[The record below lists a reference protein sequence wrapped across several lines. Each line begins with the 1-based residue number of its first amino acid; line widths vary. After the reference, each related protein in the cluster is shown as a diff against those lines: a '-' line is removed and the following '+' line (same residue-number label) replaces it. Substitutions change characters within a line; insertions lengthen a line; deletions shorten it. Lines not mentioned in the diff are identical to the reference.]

1 MALSLSPS
9 LWALLILTGC
19 LAGLLCGLF
28 GRKGGLAFAPALL
41 IVLPACGVPPEA
53 LPRLAAASA
62 IAALIPI
69 AIAKAEAPLH
79 WKIADWPL
87 FALLGVST
95 AMGALLGTA
104 VTASLDSRLLA
115 LLLAGSLIVLSL
127 RLWRNAQGGSGCA
140 ERPAALPPVAT
151 TLKAIA
157 AGAAAAIAG
166 VSAGLVLAPLLT
178 KALPPEKAE
187 TTASA
192 LTLPFALAA
201 AAGYWLSPAP
211 GSCGAACAGAI
222 FLPAF
227 AAAGMA
233 AVIAA
238 PLGAML
244 KPFLPQRTA
253 HPLFAAAIIA
263 GAILS
268 GPSANT
274 VLGLL
279 TDSGEGA
286 IELVLGPLCDPGP
299 APAAPSIGG
308 GQDRQDRLAQ
318 GSGATAALIRDRTE

>member
-1 MALSLSPS
+1 
-9 LWALLILTGC
+9 
-19 LAGLLCGLF
+19 
-28 GRKGGLAFAPALL
+28 
-41 IVLPACGVPPEA
+41 

-62 IAALIPI
+62 IAALIPM

-79 WKIADWPL
+79 WKRADWPL
-87 FALLGVST
+87 IALLGVST

-115 LLLAGSLIVLSL
+115 LLLAGSLIGLSL
-127 RLWRNAQGGSGCA
+127 RLWRDPQSGPDSA
-140 ERPAALPPVAT
+140 EWPAALPPVAT

-166 VSAGLVLAPLLT
+166 VSAGLVLAPLLN
-178 KALPPEKAE
+178 KALPQEKAE

-201 AAGYWLSPAP
+201 SAGYWLSPAP

-222 FLPAF
+222 FLPAL

-244 KPFLPQRTA
+244 KPFLPQRA
-253 HPLFAAAIIA
+253 ARRLFASAIIA

-274 VLGLL
+274 VFGLL

-286 IELVLGPLCDPGP
+286 IDFVLGPLCDPGP
-299 APAAPSIGG
+299 APAAPGIGG
-308 GQDRQDRLAQ
+308 GQDRLAQ
-318 GSGATAALIRDRTE
+318 GAGGTAAQ